1 MRYTIETLIK
11 LGEEFVPVDEL
22 REGPPD
28 PDYIEGAIVWEIDHQ
43 SLLTSRHWDL
53 VDQLWA
59 YIADGVDKLR
69 HGLEFET
76 YFPDQPLL
84 LRFKRLNRHSIEVTI
99 GRDRFVVHEAP
110 FFASLTDGGS
120 HFFSQMLKLLPQ
132 FESTWNCY
140 MQLLKPK
147 GSAPQGPLSL

>member
-11 LGEEFVPVDEL
+11 RGEEFVPLGEV
-22 REGPPD
+22 RESPPD

-84 LRFKRLNRHSIEVTI
+84 LRFKRLNPHSVEVTI
-99 GRDRFVVHEAP
+99 GEDRFVVHEEP
-110 FFASLTDGGS
+110 FFASLMDGGNQ
-120 HFFSQMLKLLPQ
+120 FFSRMLELLPQ
-132 FESTWNCY
+132 FESTWNRY
-140 MQLLKPK
+140 RQLLKSNS
-147 GSAPQGPLSL
+147 SAPRGPLNL